1 LIQCYSGRRAG
12 CPVYEWQ
19 AIAAGR
25 ALAEMT
31 VNEGG
36 RDHHERIIAAKR
48 YDRFGNVLRRDQS
61 ARADYHA
68 SPPRLAHAKA
78 RAPSRKPTYTPA
90 PLGCCSF
97 NATRQKETAQRP
109 ERRLPQCAVRRGLDL
124 GREALGLVP
133 DFLPGVIPKE
143 KAPAGFGGA
152 SSLQGLKTRDY
163 PACRNPYCRSELTS
177 NQFSVGTV
185 ILRLP
190 VAFSLQHAR
199 GNPSTVTASKLIL
212 GG

>member
-1 LIQCYSGRRAG
+1 LLRSDTTASAMSFDVIRVQEQTIMPAPPIGARESPRTK
-12 CPVYEWQ
+12 PQ
-19 AIAAGR
+19 
-25 ALAEMT
+25 T
-31 VNEGG
+31 
-36 RDHHERIIAAKR
+36 
-48 YDRFGNVLRRDQS
+48 NV
-61 ARADYHA
+61 H
-68 SPPRLAHAKA
+68 
-78 RAPSRKPTYTPA
+78 PA

-177 NQFSVGTV
+177 NQFSVGAVAIACCFLATAREGESQYSYSIKIDFGGLTCV
-185 ILRLP
+185 SYLLAQSSFRLQSEWE
-190 VAFSLQHAR
+190 VA
-199 GNPSTVTASKLIL
+199 
-212 GG
+212 GGIIKRL